1 MDDHGDDDDGGNS
14 GGPTLDE
21 ARLDPEG
28 RLRAV
33 LGRAPGEHEL
43 TLWAAMPGERREGAL
58 GRIPILR
65 RWVEQPGEM
74 TAAEAAAEAGLAVSR
89 WYEVAAAW
97 KAKPTLSS
105 VGSFAKKPGR
115 RGQRLDGD
123 AINVIQSILP
133 VIVGDYKDA
142 KVGTLVS
149 ALQAD
154 ERLRGMR
161 LPHVNTLRTMVE
173 REKRRLKGESQ
184 VGGRP
189 GLDVT
194 AVNLMREDG
203 DHHLMFA
210 VVDRTSRLILGF
222 SVGRLSDSRAAYA
235 EAARDALV
243 RLEGEDAPVLPWSDR
258 TERIDAIIGDD
269 ADAWHS
275 VAAEYAGANLRPE
288 FSIVSSERRYGRYL
302 KLVAGTTIGNLR
314 LHPAR
319 TGGPGKGAGVPPHSD
334 AEARTAI
341 EVEVARHNTQVM
353 AESVANGAPR
363 PASDTLGVL
372 RFLADL

>member
-14 GGPTLDE
+14 GEPTPDE

-33 LGRAPGEHEL
+33 LGRAPGEDEL
-43 TLWAAMPGERREGAL
+43 ILWAAMPGERRKGAL
-58 GRIPILR
+58 ARIPILR

-97 KAKPTLSS
+97 KAAPTLAS
-105 VGSFAKKPGR
+105 VGSFARKPGR

-123 AINVIQSILP
+123 AVNVIQSILP
-133 VIVGDYKDA
+133 AIVGDDKDA

-149 ALQAD
+149 ALQGD
-154 ERLRGMR
+154 ERLRGMK

-173 REKRRLKGESQ
+173 REKRRLKAEAM
-184 VGGRP
+184 VGARP

-194 AVNLMREDG
+194 AVDLMREDG

-222 SVGRLSDSRAAYA
+222 SVGRLGDSRTAYA
-235 EAARDALV
+235 EAARDALA
-243 RLEGEDAPVLPWSDR
+243 RLERADAPVLPWSDG
-258 TERIDAIIGDD
+258 TERIDVIIGDD
-269 ADAWHS
+269 ANAWPP
-275 VAAEYAGANLRPE
+275 VATDYAGTGLRPA

-319 TGGPGKGAGVPPHSD
+319 TGGPGKGSGVPPHSD

-341 EVEVARHNTQVM
+341 EVEVARHNSQVL
-353 AESVANGAPR
+353 AESVAVGAAR
-363 PASDTLGVL
+363 PAPDTLGVL